1 MAMNSGIDLLL
12 GRRGE
17 LLREIKKSRNLIREA
32 DDNKNGRLV
41 SENQSY
47 LSVAEME
54 LTIVDEKLDSLQGSI
69 SE

>member
-1 MAMNSGIDLLL
+1 MAMNSEIDSLL

-17 LLREIKKSRNLIREA
+17 LLREIKKSRNLIKEA
-32 DDNKNGRLV
+32 DDSKNGRLV

-54 LTIVDEKLDSLQGSI
+54 LTIVDKKLDSLQGSI
-69 SE
+69 SG

>member
-1 MAMNSGIDLLL
+1 MAMNSEIDLLL